1 MNKKTYNFQL
11 RLLKLTHFIVSILLP
26 IEQVLVNFSADWCS
40 PCRDVLPVF
49 RSLAEKYTSIMFLI
63 VDVDEL
69 AVSITQ
75 TSLQLF
81 DY

>member
-1 MNKKTYNFQL
+1 M
-11 RLLKLTHFIVSILLP
+11 SLP

-69 AVSITQ
+69 AVSYTQ
-75 TSLQLF
+75 PSLLSLQCLNN
-81 DY
+81 DEYLNTSIYS